1 MLILGI
7 AAAWVSRCWIE
18 QARTRTG
25 QCWVHQSNRPVNRRY
40 AQVGSSAQQRP
51 GPLRIDLVGPSRFVQ
66 PVDPELDQQVT
77 EQPGKQHARI
87 EYRDSAHCAEPTAAG
102 SEESHGPIKFGE
114 LVKCAVGASPLLIAV
129 SERIGG
135 PDAPVRP
142 DPMGRQLPCIDQLD
156 HEWAGNAQE
165 IRNLLRGQ
173 VLPSTEHRGGFAR
186 GDPLEKLDHQR
197 DGGRGERDIAHPRHP
212 DDGPGVSLRSAC
224 RERPGAGC
232 SRPAIGSARALRLVG
247 LSGHHGHGTVAPDQ
261 TKQTKHNSARFGT
274 PVTPPHSISVIRR
287 AGGGTATDS
296 AAPIADG
303 YPRWSWEPP
312 PSHFRA

>member
-1 MLILGI
+1 MKSARVSYARRRTCSSLG
-7 AAAWVSRCWIE
+7 SR
-18 QARTRTG
+18 QRGFLDA
-25 QCWVHQSNRPVNRRY
+25 
-40 AQVGSSAQQRP
+40 GSSR
-51 GPLRIDLVGPSRFVQ
+51 
-66 PVDPELDQQVT
+66 
-77 EQPGKQHARI
+77 HARI

-142 DPMGRQLPCIDQLD
+142 DPMGRQLPRIDQLD

-165 IRNLLRGQ
+165 IRNLLRGH
-173 VLPSTEHRGGFAR
+173 VLPSTEDRGGFAR
-186 GDPLEKLDHQR
+186 GDSFEKFDHQR

-247 LSGHHGHGTVAPDQ
+247 LSGHDGHGTVAPDQ
-261 TKQTKHNSARFGT
+261 TKQTKHNSERFRLPVMGLARPFADSRPVHDSIRGT
-274 PVTPPHSISVIRR
+274 ESICGAHQGLDR
-287 AGGGTATDS
+287 
-296 AAPIADG
+296 
-303 YPRWSWEPP
+303 
-312 PSHFRA
+312 